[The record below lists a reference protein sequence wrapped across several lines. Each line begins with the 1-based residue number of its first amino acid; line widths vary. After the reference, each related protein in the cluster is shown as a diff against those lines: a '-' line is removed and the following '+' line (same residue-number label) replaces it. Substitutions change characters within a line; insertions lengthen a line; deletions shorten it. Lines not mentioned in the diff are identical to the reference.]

1 MLAAREWTE
10 DQVKFMEWLC
20 LPGDDLMGEGKG
32 LRHPKTITALAK
44 ELGYHRDTLY
54 QWQSYPGWS
63 EALNTVAERTFYY
76 LKPDFYR
83 TAAAALLKPGATGYD
98 RILTAAARYLLP
110 SLENKAFNGDWG
122 RELPVLSGKADA
134 SGSSYAKAVG
144 MIRELPLDQREIF
157 LSILDNLFSQSSEP
171 QAVPRHISVRK
182 VYTGEEPAPAQELP
196 ALPAPLASVD
206 TTLDT
211 PRYDPSRGV
220 RKPVR
225 KPR

>member
-1 MLAAREWTE
+1 MIGVNGLVTHKEWNE
-10 DQVKFMEWLC
+10 DQIKFMEWLC

-32 LRHPKTITALAK
+32 LRHPKTI
-44 ELGYHRDTLY
+44 
-54 QWQSYPGWS
+54 
-63 EALNTVAERTFYY
+63 
-76 LKPDFYR
+76 
-83 TAAAALLKPGATGYD
+83 
-98 RILTAAARYLLP
+98 
-110 SLENKAFNGDWG
+110 
-122 RELPVLSGKADA
+122 RELPVLSGKADNSQA
-134 SGSSYAKAVG
+134 SYTKAVG